1 MLKKITTNA
10 LFIAYFDISLMLAAS
25 ATNKTHFSFLTFI
38 LRGGQNNENFHSVAA
53 FTAVK
58 PSAKLK

>member
-1 MLKKITTNA
+1 
-10 LFIAYFDISLMLAAS
+10 MLAAS